1 MGYLCLMVGLVGP
14 VVGHPSYLVE
24 VLLVDLLVVLLVSFL
39 VVGLLVDRLVSCL
52 EMGHL
57 SLVVVL
63 YLVVDLPVVLLVS
76 FLVEVLQLC
85 SQFFLLVHQLSV
97 QTRALHLQ

>member
-1 MGYLCLMVGLVGP
+1 MGYLCLMVGLVGL
-14 VVGHPSYLVE
+14 VVDHPSYLVE
-24 VLLVDLLVVLLVSFL
+24 VLLVVLLVSFL

-52 EMGHL
+52 EVGRL

-63 YLVVDLPVVLLVS
+63 CLVVDLPVVLLVS
-76 FLVEVLQLC
+76 FPVEVLQIC